1 MILLIFFSISST
13 EISGQNIRAGLDIS
27 SICLEMLRIDFEYG
41 FSDNWSAGGEA
52 GLNLSTLK
60 SKRSHEETEHRQAL
74 EYDKESYSSGFRDVF
89 QETGVYVQYWPQQI
103 FSGPSILIG
112 GTFMDRKVPDIM
124 LGICYSFSIW
134 KNIGVGITCK
144 TFIID
149 SIKQQNN
156 IIDIM
161 QIKFH
166 YTF

>member
-27 SICLEMLRIDFEYG
+27 SIFHEKLIIDFEYG
-41 FSDNWSAGGEA
+41 FSDNWSAGGET

-60 SKRSHEETEHRQAL
+60 SKKSHEETEHRQAL
-74 EYDKESYSSGFRDVF
+74 DYDKESYTSGFRNIF
-89 QETGVYVQYWPQQI
+89 QETGVYIQYWPQRI

-112 GTFMDRKVPDIM
+112 GIFMDRKVPDIT
-124 LGICYSFSIW
+124 LGICYSFKIW
-134 KNIGVGITCK
+134 KNIGAGITCK

-161 QIKFH
+161 QIKFN